1 MIGKAVIKNCK
12 RKKANLNMD
21 WVDFREAYEMVSHA
35 WMIRGLQLVAPALN
49 VIALTKSTM
58 IDWKIELVSGDI
70 SLGDT
75 NINVG
80 IFQGDFSLISLTL
93 VMRRMK
99 QGYSFQKGKSKMNHF
114 LVKHGLKLYGSNQNE
129 IDSLVRTVKIVRKDI
144 DLTFAIDKY
153 GILVIKR
160 GREVECDRIELGNG
174 EEIGQVGE

>member
-21 WVDFREAYEMVSHA
+21 WVDFREVYDMVSHA
-35 WMIRGLQLVAPALN
+35 WMIRGLQLVAPARN
-49 VIALTKSTM
+49 VIALTKSTT

-75 NINVG
+75 NINGG

-114 LVKHGLKLYGSNQNE
+114 LVMHGLKLYGSNQNA
-129 IDSLVRTVKIVRKDI
+129 IDSLVRTVKIVRKNI
-144 DLTFAIDKY
+144 DLKFGIDKY
-153 GILVIKR
+153 GILAIMR
-160 GREVECDRIELGNG
+160 GREVE
-174 EEIGQVGE
+174 

>member
-1 MIGKAVIKNCK
+1 
-12 RKKANLNMD
+12 MD

-35 WMIRGLQLVAPALN
+35 WVIRGLQLVAPALN

-114 LVKHGLKLYGSNQNE
+114 LVKYGLKLYGSNQNE

>member
-1 MIGKAVIKNCK
+1 
-12 RKKANLNMD
+12 
-21 WVDFREAYEMVSHA
+21 
-35 WMIRGLQLVAPALN
+35 
-49 VIALTKSTM
+49 
-58 IDWKIELVSGDI
+58 
-70 SLGDT
+70 
-75 NINVG
+75 
-80 IFQGDFSLISLTL
+80 
-93 VMRRMK
+93 
-99 QGYSFQKGKSKMNHF
+99 MNHF